1 MFKAN
6 HVRTS
11 PLGLIQ
17 GFNFSDDAHFQ
28 ENTVLGG
35 IHQGRTEMSS
45 NIISK
50 FAYSCNDER
59 PPQVIIWVE
68 YNMLV
73 FAPFKSHLA
82 HLKKKGEQ

>member
-17 GFNFSDDAHFQ
+17 GLNFSDDAHYQ

-45 NIISK
+45 NIIQYQSLHTV
-50 FAYSCNDER
+50 AMMED
-59 PPQVIIWVE
+59 
-68 YNMLV
+68 
-73 FAPFKSHLA
+73 
-82 HLKKKGEQ
+82 HLKL